1 MHMGKCW
8 PVLVSMLFVT
18 LSNAHLQAEEVHA
31 LRPQLIPSVKNDVS
45 PALRDLPST
54 PPSAEPTIREIPL
67 LRLPRARALKPREG
81 PWVDSVLQ
89 DWHGSPEMPAPLQ
102 NFEGINN
109 RNQVLPPDTNGAV
122 GPNHYV
128 QWVNLS
134 IAVYS
139 RTGTLLAGPVNG
151 NLLWSGFGGPCETT
165 NDGDP
170 IALYDH
176 LADRWL
182 LSQLALPNFPNG
194 PSYQCVAISQTPD
207 PTGAYFRYAFQISA
221 TKLND
226 YPKFGVWPDA
236 YYMSIN
242 QFNAGS
248 LTWAG
253 AGTVAFERHSML
265 AGLPAR
271 MVYFDLFAV
280 NPNFGGM
287 LPAALDGPA
296 PPLGS
301 PNFFVEVDDASVFP
315 PNDALRIWQ
324 FHVDWTNPANSTF
337 GVNGNP
343 NTVLNTAPFDWN
355 MCNFSPSCIP
365 QPGPS
370 ARLDAISDRLM
381 YRLQYRNFGTH
392 QALVVNHT
400 VDVDGTDHA
409 GIRWYELRD
418 SGSGFQTQQQGTY
431 APDSAH
437 RWMGSIA
444 MDGAG
449 DMALGFSVSST
460 STFPSIRYAGR
471 LASDPLGTLAQGETT
486 LIAGSGSQTHSSGR
500 WGDYSMMA
508 VDPTDDCTFWYTQE
522 YYTTTSVANWQTRIG
537 SFRFPSC
544 PISGPRLSL
553 WVSQSGFRTGEQ
565 LTLYGQVTPGAS
577 PTSADVYV
585 AIQLPDGTVF
595 FWLGDGNATSAVQP
609 LASNVSISS
618 PLFGQLFTFT
628 FGGGEPVG
636 TYTWYGAFTQ
646 PGTLNLIG
654 AIASAPFT
662 FTP

>member
-1 MHMGKCW
+1 MD
-8 PVLVSMLFVT
+8 P
-18 LSNAHLQAEEVHA
+18 
-31 LRPQLIPSVKNDVS
+31 
-45 PALRDLPST
+45 
-54 PPSAEPTIREIPL
+54 
-67 LRLPRARALKPREG
+67 
-81 PWVDSVLQ
+81 VLQ
-89 DWHGSPEMPAPLQ
+89 DWPGSPAMPAPLQ

-109 RNQVLPPDTNGAV
+109 RNGALPPDTNGAV

-139 RTGTLLAGPVNG
+139 KTGTLLAGPVNG
-151 NLLWSGFGGPCETT
+151 NFLWGGFGKPCETE

-176 LADRWL
+176 LADRWV
-182 LSQLALPNFPNG
+182 LSQFALPNFPHG
-194 PSYQCVAISQTPD
+194 PFYQCLAISATPD
-207 PTGAYFRYAFQISA
+207 PTGAYFRYAFQISQI
-221 TKLND
+221 KLND
-226 YPKFGVWPDA
+226 YPKFGIWPDA

-253 AGTVAFERHSML
+253 AGVVAFERHAML

-280 NPNFGGM
+280 NRDFGGM

-301 PNFFVEVDDASVFP
+301 PNVFVEADDGAFFP
-315 PNDALRIWQ
+315 PSDALRLWQ
-324 FHVDWTNPANSTF
+324 FHVDWMNPANATF

-343 NTVLNTAPFDWN
+343 NLVLPTAPFDSN
-355 MCNFSPSCIP
+355 MCNFNRSCIP
-365 QPGPS
+365 QPS
-370 ARLDAISDRLM
+370 TTTKLDAISDRVM
-381 YRLQYRNFGTH
+381 YRLQYRNFGTY
-392 QALVVNHT
+392 QTLVVNHT
-400 VDVDGTDHA
+400 VDVDGTNHA

-418 SGSGFQTQQQGTY
+418 SGSGFAIQQQGTY
-431 APDSAH
+431 APDSDH

-449 DMALGFSVSST
+449 DMALGFSVSSA

-471 LASDPLGTLAQGETT
+471 LASDPPGTLAQGETT
-486 LIAGSGSQTHSSGR
+486 LIVGSGSQTSSSSR

-522 YYTTTSVANWQTRIG
+522 YYTTTSARGWQTRIG
-537 SFRFPSC
+537 AFWFPSC
-544 PISGPRLSL
+544 PVSGPRLSL
-553 WVSQSGFRTGEQ
+553 WVSQSGFLTREQ
-565 LTLYGQVTPGAS
+565 LTLHAQVTPGPS
-577 PTSADVYV
+577 TTLADVYV
-585 AIQLPDGTVF
+585 ALSLPDGTLL
-595 FWLGDGNATSAVQP
+595 FWLGDGNFTTAVQS
-609 LASNVSISS
+609 LVRNFSIS
-618 PLFGQLFTFT
+618 PFFGQLFAFT

-636 TYTWYGAFTQ
+636 TYTWMAAFTQ
-646 PGTLNLIG
+646 PGTLNIIG
-654 AIASAPFT
+654 AIAHAPFT
-662 FTP
+662 FNP